1 VTSRVGHSTTIAAQ
15 RKLSRHET
23 NERLTAAAR
32 AYAQVV
38 AALDA
43 TRDAAVAEFDRQ
55 LGERA

>member
-1 VTSRVGHSTTIAAQ
+1 MTSRVRHGTTIAAQ
-15 RKLSRHET
+15 RKLSRRET
-23 NERLTAAAR
+23 NVDLTAAAR